1 MQEGFQWSM
10 GLKAPEEP
18 PAFYLPPS
26 VPLHNPVDSGGDS
39 ESDTAL
45 LPKRTVRGGIG
56 CACGPCSLAC
66 RLPYLCLC
74 FCGLLRPAAA
84 PQPAPAGQSHDGK
97 RLSFTNRLP
106 CLPVILKMQVV
117 RIVGNARTKQSL
129 LGQTAIVK
137 RAVGLGGWH
146 WLTVRGPGAIRDCW
160 AIGAGVAAPAREP
173 PQCRDPRAP
182 PDCWPPWPALLGAPG
197 TSPGAPNWIGA
208 AAVAFG
214 GLRHGPE
221 TWQRDFLPPDRAPAG
236 ATHRRGGQAAA
247 QRPGGVGAAKR
258 Q

>member
-45 LPKRTVRGGIG
+45 LPKRTV
-56 CACGPCSLAC
+56 
-66 RLPYLCLC
+66 
-74 FCGLLRPAAA
+74 
-84 PQPAPAGQSHDGK
+84 
-97 RLSFTNRLP
+97 
-106 CLPVILKMQVV
+106 V

-146 WLTVRGPGAIRDCW
+146 WLTVLPTGEEVKLQRNALEDMSEEEEEEQRRQQQQQQMAAARGYPYEPAEPHAEGKASISIGRRRPPGYRPRPPRRPSSVPPQPRYEDYGGRTRLHSSR
-160 AIGAGVAAPAREP
+160 GAGQPRINLSKLQTAALKRYGAVYHLPAAEE
-173 PQCRDPRAP
+173 QQATRDQ
-182 PDCWPPWPALLGAPG
+182 LLD
-197 TSPGAPNWIGA
+197 
-208 AAVAFG
+208 AVSEHF
-214 GLRHGPE
+214 
-221 TWQRDFLPPDRAPAG
+221 
-236 ATHRRGGQAAA
+236 AA
-247 QRPGGVGAAKR
+247 QQVDESEVIACFLSAVKR
-258 Q
+258 HRMGLPR